1 MKRVAAFALFV
12 GLGMGV
18 AWPSVAQADNN
29 SARTAVQK
37 SNAKK
42 SRKDMK
48 KLQKAQ
54 RRQIKSEKKVT
65 RAANKQH
72 AG

>member
-1 MKRVAAFALFV
+1 MKRVAAFALLV

-18 AWPSVAQADNN
+18 AWPSVAHADNN

-42 SRKDMK
+42 SHKDMK
-48 KLQKAQ
+48 KLKKAQ
-54 RRQIKSEKKVT
+54 RRQIKSEKKAA